1 MTGTPLHRCTSTEIL
16 EELFLHSVNVS
27 QSQEHFRVTPP
38 PTRCRRSPASP
49 CVISKICKR
58 WRDIALNFA
67 PLWTHL
73 HVVDPQHVSIVQ
85 DLQVWMHRARTLP
98 LCFSLREYQSYD
110 TTASAAVAT
119 LFLESL
125 HRCQSFEMFVW
136 TDLKYFFLQNIERVP
151 STSLES
157 VNVCIR
163 YNKQGKNARFLTN
176 LLLNTPSLHIIQW
189 SCGFVGPIIPHSSV
203 RNLPKFLDA
212 LSHCQNLERLRI
224 HQPSYNRWPSTFVT
238 LPRVTH
244 LSFLV
249 GIASSA
255 ILDQLVLPSLVDLEL
270 GLLYRLSWA
279 AILNLIQRSDAMLRR
294 LRIISGNIPRF
305 RRLDQVEFIRILKMP
320 YFQELRILEVEEPMV
335 AGHDVVNFLTFPTGS
350 KTAAA
355 GSDPTD
361 GTSSYLEHLERIR
374 LVFQG
379 TRGVKVS
386 SALRK
391 LIKSRLGILY
401 DPKSAKEH
409 IEITTHI
416 CFSLS
421 IPSI

>member
-1 MTGTPLHRCTSTEIL
+1 
-16 EELFLHSVNVS
+16 
-27 QSQEHFRVTPP
+27 
-38 PTRCRRSPASP
+38 
-49 CVISKICKR
+49 
-58 WRDIALNFA
+58 
-67 PLWTHL
+67 
-73 HVVDPQHVSIVQ
+73 
-85 DLQVWMHRARTLP
+85 
-98 LCFSLREYQSYD
+98 
-110 TTASAAVAT
+110 
-119 LFLESL
+119 
-125 HRCQSFEMFVW
+125 
-136 TDLKYFFLQNIERVP
+136 
-151 STSLES
+151 
-157 VNVCIR
+157 
-163 YNKQGKNARFLTN
+163 
-176 LLLNTPSLHIIQW
+176 
-189 SCGFVGPIIPHSSV
+189 
-203 RNLPKFLDA
+203 
-212 LSHCQNLERLRI
+212 
-224 HQPSYNRWPSTFVT
+224 
-238 LPRVTH
+238 
-244 LSFLV
+244 
-249 GIASSA
+249 
-255 ILDQLVLPSLVDLEL
+255 
-270 GLLYRLSWA
+270 
-279 AILNLIQRSDAMLRR
+279 
-294 LRIISGNIPRF
+294 
-305 RRLDQVEFIRILKMP
+305 MP